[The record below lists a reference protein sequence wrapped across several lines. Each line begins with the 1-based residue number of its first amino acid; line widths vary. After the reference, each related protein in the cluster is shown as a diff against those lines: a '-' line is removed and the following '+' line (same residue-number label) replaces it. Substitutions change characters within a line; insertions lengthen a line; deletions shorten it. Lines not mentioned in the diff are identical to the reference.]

1 MKYLAALTL
10 VFLSLLTHAQKQNN
24 NWCFGDK
31 AGIDFNTGTPTPI
44 STAMFSYQSG
54 ASVSD
59 RNTGALLFY
68 TDGVKIWNRTHTIMP
83 NGNGIGNDFLV
94 STLQGAAIVPF
105 TSDSN
110 KYYVFCLESESHQ
123 DGALFYSVVDMTLDG
138 GMGNVVSSQK
148 KVKLGDGFV
157 EGMCAVATCDGHWL
171 ILSSREG
178 SQFSAYKISASGLD
192 TNAVISQM
200 SFPFIRTLVLAP
212 IKVSPDNKKLV
223 FATYK
228 SVPATGTPVAI
239 ATIHDFDER
248 TGKIS
253 NGQHLLDP
261 SASATYYSVEF
272 SGDGSKLYL
281 TDISV
286 GVIQLDISL
295 PTLTAI
301 KASRALI
308 YSNQGGRSAFTLQI
322 APDGNIYVAIE
333 GLNAIDQ
340 ISNANAAAP
349 NCMYTWGAVT
359 LFPGTVSTQSL
370 PPAVHFAAPKSVD
383 TAYTST
389 LADICRGSNVQLKG
403 VPGALS
409 YLWHDGSTN
418 PDFTAQQEGT
428 YWVKSQFICGEQN
441 DTFKVKVT
449 NLSINI
455 GNDTTICTGQPLTVR
470 VGTNSDSATYAWQ
483 DGSTEDSLVI
493 SRPGTYW
500 VTVDLGPC
508 IAYDTIRVLENDS
521 AYFQLGA
528 DTILCAGDTFNLYI
542 PADVRIYN
550 WSTGSKDSMI
560 TVKAAGKYFLQ
571 VTRGGCNHT
580 DTIELLYAEPPNIG
594 NDTLLCNGDE
604 WVLSGK
610 SILSSLYQ
618 WNTGEVGDSIV
629 VRGPGLYTV
638 TVDNRCGI
646 FSDSIQI
653 DYKVCDCQPFIP
665 NAFTPNNDGRNDKF
679 GPLMKCRIETFEF
692 IVVNRFGEVLF
703 RTTDRAQKWDGTY
716 KGKPCD
722 VGNYY
727 YLLRLK
733 NISGTDD
740 LQKGNVLLIR

>member
-1 MKYLAALTL
+1 M
-10 VFLSLLTHAQKQNN
+10 S
-24 NWCFGDK
+24 
-31 AGIDFNTGTPTPI
+31 
-44 STAMFSYQSG
+44 
-54 ASVSD
+54 
-59 RNTGALLFY
+59 
-68 TDGVKIWNRTHTIMP
+68 
-83 NGNGIGNDFLV
+83 NGNGIGNDVFS
-94 STLQGAAIVPF
+94 STMQGVAIVPF
-105 TSDSN
+105 TNDSN
-110 KYYVFCLESESHQ
+110 RYYVFALEPESQ
-123 DGALFYSVVDMTLDG
+123 PEGALFYSVVDMRLDG
-138 GMGNVVSSQK
+138 GKGDIVSSQK
-148 KVKLGDGFV
+148 KIKLGEGFV

-192 TNAVISQM
+192 TNAVTSQM
-200 SFPFIRTLVLAP
+200 SFSFIRTLVLAP

-239 ATIHDFDER
+239 AMIHDFDER

-261 SASATYYSVEF
+261 SADATYYSAEF

-281 TDISV
+281 TSLNV
-286 GVIQLDISL
+286 SQGVYQLDLSL
-295 PTLTAI
+295 PNLAAI
-301 KASRALI
+301 KASRTLI
-308 YSNQGGRSAFTLQI
+308 YPNQAARRAYALQI
-322 APDGNIYVAIE
+322 APDDNIYVAIE
-333 GLNAIDQ
+333 GLNVIDQ

-359 LFPGTVSTQSL
+359 LSPGTMSTQSL
-370 PPAVHFAAPKSVD
+370 PPSVHFAAPKSVD
-383 TAYTST
+383 TTYTST
-389 LADICRGSNVQLKG
+389 RADICRGSNIQLKG

-441 DTFKVKVT
+441 DTFNVKVT
-449 NLSINI
+449 DLSISL

-483 DGSTEDSLVI
+483 DGSTEDSFVI
-493 SRPGTYW
+493 SRAGTYW

-508 IAYDTIRVLENDS
+508 IAYDTVRVLENDS

-550 WSTGSKDSMI
+550 WSTGSKDSVI

-638 TVDNRCGI
+638 TVGNRCGI
-646 FSDSIQI
+646 AKDSIQI

-679 GPLMKCRIETFEF
+679 GPLMKCRIETYEF

-716 KGKPCD
+716 KGQPCD

-733 NISGTDD
+733 NISGTDE